1 MSATTAALRDS
12 QLAGALQGAGLDV
25 IADSSAE
32 LAQHL
37 KRETQRYGEAIRVSG
52 GNWTDSHWSLVRATS
67 QRSCCPHSLTT
78 CAFAGKLA
86 VGALRPLAPVLP
98 DFRGQLIWRPQYE

>member
-52 GNWTDSHWSLVRATS
+52 ETGLIPTGRWYARQTSEVAVRT
-67 QRSCCPHSLTT
+67 P
-78 CAFAGKLA
+78 
-86 VGALRPLAPVLP
+86 
-98 DFRGQLIWRPQYE
+98 